1 MARVRGV
8 LAALVMSSA
17 AMALPA
23 EAQSRGSASLIHT
36 VSVTVPSRVKV
47 RVASLAVASLAVST
61 PAPSSNSSV
70 RSNAEGLSLTVSA
83 SQPWV
88 VAIGS
93 RPGIATQ
100 KSQLQRSADGP
111 SRFSV
116 LTSALNGYPRGEPVM
131 LTLTAP

>member
-1 MARVRGV
+1 MARIRGI

-47 RVASLAVASLAVST
+47 RVASLAVST
-61 PAPSSNSSV
+61 PAPSANSSV

-100 KSQLQRSADGP
+100 KSLLQRSADGP